1 MQLLY
6 VADSSGDD
14 KILKNPVAELEK
26 KVNDSRA
33 LFVYLLYYTTQVAQY
48 AEIDAKQRASKN
60 LLTYED
66 LHVNTFIAGNTLL
79 WQILENTSYRAAV
92 EKDKPQHFAD
102 KELIRKIYQ
111 QLTETEEY
119 KKYIKQ
125 DVRDKKEDKEI
136 ISFIFNALLLPN
148 EDFQEHVEEIFTNW
162 DDDGEMMQTIIN
174 SFFDKPKQNI
184 GRIITEDKWD
194 FAKKLITTAIEKN
207 DYVFGIIKPKLK
219 NWDSERIASLDMII
233 MKMGI
238 CELLYFETIPTKV
251 SINEYIDLAKEY
263 STPQSG
269 QFVNGIL
276 DNIHKEFLAAEKI
289 TKIDFRKKA

>member
-6 VADSSGDD
+6 VADSSGDE

-33 LFVYLLYYTTQVAQY
+33 LFVYLLYYTTQIAQY

-60 LLTYED
+60 LPTYED
-66 LHVNTFIAGNTLL
+66 LHVNTFIAGNSLL
-79 WQILENTSYRAAV
+79 WQILENTSYREAV
-92 EKDKPQHFAD
+92 EKDKPQHSAD

-125 DVRDKKEDKEI
+125 TVRDKKEDKEMI
-136 ISFIFNALLLPN
+136 AFIFNALLLPN
-148 EDFQEHVEEIFTNW
+148 ENFQEHVEEVFTNW

-184 GRIITEDKWD
+184 ARIITEDKWD
-194 FAKKLITTAIEKN
+194 FAKALITTAIEKN
-207 DYVFGIIKPKLK
+207 DYVLSIIKPKLK
-219 NWDSERIASLDMII
+219 NWDSERIAALDMII

-276 DNIHKEFLAAEKI
+276 DNIHKELLTAGKI
-289 TKIDFRKKA
+289 NKIDFRKKA